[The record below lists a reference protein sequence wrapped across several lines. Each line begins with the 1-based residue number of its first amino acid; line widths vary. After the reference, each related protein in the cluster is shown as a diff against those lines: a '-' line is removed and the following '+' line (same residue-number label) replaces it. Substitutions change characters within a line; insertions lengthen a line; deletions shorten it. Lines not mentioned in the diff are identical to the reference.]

1 MAFPTYPDISITAG
15 AHDPPHPFMKMG
27 QHGFLID
34 LSRVAGALWDPT
46 VESITWCKGLDG
58 RMGGRVTLKNGT
70 GRNFFDSNLL
80 TPYVNAWKAK
90 RKELL
95 KPADGP

>member
-1 MAFPTYPDISITAG
+1 MPRRVVRTEPDGPTAAD
-15 AHDPPHPFMKMG
+15 D
-27 QHGFLID
+27 LD

-90 RKELL
+90 RAELL
-95 KPADGP
+95 KPPETQ